1 MVGFKKN
8 IFIYF
13 NWRIITLQNCDGF
26 CHTSV
31 WIGHRYTCVPSI
43 LNTLSIS
50 LLLGRCGQPVP
61 RLSQSF
67 SFGCPASY
75 IKLSLVIYFTYG
87 KVYVSVLFSQI
98 IPPSPSPTESRSL
111 FITSVLLCRNLKIFI
126 VNFTN
131 HLFTFFDLAAFLYRL
146 SKFTFMTSSMTT
158 HIITH

>member
-1 MVGFKKN
+1 MCPLHPEHPFHLPPPGEVG
-8 IFIYF
+8 
-13 NWRIITLQNCDGF
+13 T
-26 CHTSV
+26 
-31 WIGHRYTCVPSI
+31 TC
-43 LNTLSIS
+43 L
-50 LLLGRCGQPVP
+50 

-67 SFGCPASY
+67 GFGCPASY
-75 IKLSLVIYFTYG
+75 TKLSLVIYFTYG

-111 FITSVLLCRNLKIFI
+111 FFTSVLLCRNFKIFI

-131 HLFTFFDLAAFLYRL
+131 HLFTFFDLAAYLYRL